1 MLQQGFSSGGVRGIK
16 MTTILRIEHA
26 VRSFDAWKKVFD
38 SDPLGRKRSG
48 MRRYRILRPIDNPNY
63 VMLDLEF
70 EGSNEAEAFA
80 AALRNLWGSPE
91 GQKIMENPQLR
102 IVQTVESKDL

>member
-1 MLQQGFSSGGVRGIK
+1 
-16 MTTILRIEHA
+16 MTIILRIEHP

-38 SDPLGRKRSG
+38 SDPLGRKKSG
-48 MRRYRILRPIDNPNY
+48 MRHYRILRPIDNPNY

-70 EGSNEAEAFA
+70 ESSNEAEAFA
-80 AALRNLWGSPE
+80 AALRNLWSSPE

-102 IVQTVESKDL
+102 IVQTVESKEL